1 MADVK
6 ITKRAVLEAVKA
18 VAEAGATDFGTVSAQ
33 DVIDYV
39 DVTIAQLDNKAAKAK
54 ERAAEKK
61 AEGDALREA
70 VAAVLTDEYQTIA
83 AIAAQVEGDDITPAK
98 VTARLTQLVKADLAH
113 KTKVKDGER
122 TVNGYAAGPAPAE
135 EAVEAE

>member
-1 MADVK
+1 M
-6 ITKRAVLEAVKA
+6 
-18 VAEAGATDFGTVSAQ
+18 
-33 DVIDYV
+33 
-39 DVTIAQLDNKAAKAK
+39 DNKAAKAK

-122 TVNGYAAGPAPAE
+122 TVNGYAAGPASVE
-135 EAVEAE
+135 EEVEAE